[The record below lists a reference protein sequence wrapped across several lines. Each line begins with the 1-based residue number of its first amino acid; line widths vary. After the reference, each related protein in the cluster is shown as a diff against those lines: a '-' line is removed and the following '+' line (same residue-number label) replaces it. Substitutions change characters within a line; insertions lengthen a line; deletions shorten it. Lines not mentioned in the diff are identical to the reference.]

1 MNRPNRLFPVFAI
14 YRLFPVFVEYAF
26 AAGKYKPE
34 GAPRIPPDVEEMITT
49 LTDMTEDVVAE
60 VEALLP
66 AAFPND
72 VSDRIFEGLRQQSA
86 KLAGQ

>member
-1 MNRPNRLFPVFAI
+1 MAVRGNNAHYLINDIRRRHWIAQGQRVTL
-14 YRLFPVFVEYAF
+14 
-26 AAGKYKPE
+26 
-34 GAPRIPPDVEEMITT
+34 APADVEEMITT

-66 AAFPND
+66 AAFPTD

-86 KLAGQ
+86 KLAAQ